1 MKKYDVIVI
10 GAGAAGL
17 IAAGRAAELGAHVLL
32 LEKMERAGRK
42 LLITGKGR
50 CNITNDAPMSEFI
63 DHIYPNGR
71 FLRQAFSQFFTQDI
85 IDLLGKYGVETVRER
100 GGRVFPASNES
111 ADVVNAL
118 LKWVRAS
125 KAEFQYKCKI
135 EKLIVTDQAIAGVEA
150 VCQGKRMTC
159 YSDSVILCTGG
170 CSYPATGSDGDGY
183 KLVRPLG
190 HTIQPVMPALVPIET
205 EGNLAQRMQ
214 GLSLKNVKAAVWVN
228 GKKLKEEF
236 GEMLFTHFGL
246 SGPIILTLSR
256 FVVDELRKRNK
267 VELSIDLKPALDEQK
282 LDARLQR
289 DLNENGKKRLDNMFR
304 DWLPQKMI
312 PVFIDLLQ
320 LNPDKECHQVTSKE
334 RRKILRLM
342 KEMRFMVTGHR
353 SFKEAIITAG
363 GISTKEINP
372 KTMESKIVKNLYFA
386 GELIDLDA
394 DTGGYNLQIAW
405 STAWLAAQS
414 CLSKKSLKGH
424 ISA

>member
-17 IAAGRAAELGAHVLL
+17 IAAGRVAELGAHVLL

-50 CNITNDAPMSEFI
+50 CNITNDAPISEFI
-63 DHIYPNGR
+63 DHTYPNGR
-71 FLRQAFSQFFTQDI
+71 FLRHAFSEFFAQDI
-85 IDLLGKYGVETVRER
+85 IDLLARYGVETVVER
-100 GGRVFPASNES
+100 GGRIFPASNKA

-118 LKWVRAS
+118 LQWVSNS
-125 KAEFQYKCKI
+125 KVELQYNCKS
-135 EKLIVTDQAIAGVEA
+135 EKLIVTDQKIKGVEA
-150 VCQGKRMTC
+150 VCRGRNMTC
-159 YSDSVILCTGG
+159 HADTVILCTGG
-170 CSYPATGSDGDGY
+170 CSYPATGSNGEGY

-190 HTIQPVMPALVPIET
+190 HTIEPVMPALVPIET
-205 EGNLAQRMQ
+205 EGNLAERLQ
-214 GLSLKNVKAAVWVN
+214 GLSLKNVKAMVWVN

-256 FVVDELRKRNK
+256 FVVAELRKSNK

-289 DLNENGKKRLDNMFR
+289 DLNENGKKHLDNMFK
-304 DWLPQKMI
+304 DWLPAKMI

-334 RRKILRLM
+334 RRKILLLM

-372 KTMESKIVKNLYFA
+372 RTMESKIVKNLYFA

-414 CLSKKSLKGH
+414 CLSKPESMT
-424 ISA
+424 

>member
-1 MKKYDVIVI
+1 MKKYDVIVV

-50 CNITNDAPMSEFI
+50 CNITNDAPVSEFI
-63 DHIYPNGR
+63 DHTYPNGR
-71 FLRQAFSQFFTQDI
+71 FLRHAFSEFLAQDI

-100 GGRVFPASNES
+100 GGRVFPASNKA

-118 LKWVRAS
+118 LQWARGS
-125 KAEFQYKCKI
+125 RIEFQYKCKI
-135 EKLIVTDQAIAGVEA
+135 EKLIVADQAIAGVEA
-150 VCQGKRMTC
+150 VSQGRKMTC
-159 YSDSVILCTGG
+159 YADSVILCTGG
-170 CSYPATGSDGDGY
+170 CSYPATGSNGEGY
-183 KLVRPLG
+183 QLVRPLG
-190 HTIQPVMPALVPIET
+190 HTIEPVMPALVPIET
-205 EGNLAQRMQ
+205 EGNLAGRMQ
-214 GLSLKNVKAAVWVN
+214 GLSLKNVKAMVWVN

-289 DLNENGKKRLDNMFR
+289 DLNENGKKHLDNMFK
-304 DWLPQKMI
+304 DWLPSKMI
-312 PVFIDLLQ
+312 PVFIDLLL

-334 RRKILRLM
+334 RRKILLLM
-342 KEMRFMVTGHR
+342 KEMRFKVTGHR

-424 ISA
+424 MSA